1 MRIFILILLS
11 LAIFF
16 CALLSEKIHL
26 FGGISFKPIIIFLYF
41 ITLYWNTYYALFIGF
56 FLGIL
61 YEVYLPVLT
70 GTYSLI
76 FTSCVIFLKI
86 VEKKIFKFRY
96 NSLFLLFMI
105 LLFVGLIQV
114 IIEVAKIGR
123 IFNIIFTNLI
133 PEAILNTLV
142 GFVILYFV
150 KRVSRS
156 NVK

>member
-16 CALLSEKIHL
+16 CALVSEKIHL
-26 FGGISFKPIIIFLYF
+26 FGGISLKPIIIFLYF
-41 ITLYWNTYYALFIGF
+41 VTLYWNTYYALFIGF

-76 FTSCVIFLKI
+76 FTSSILCLKI

-96 NSLFLLFMI
+96 NSLFLLFI
-105 LLFVGLIQV
+105 TLLVIGLIQV
-114 IIEVAKIGR
+114 IIEVAKIGQ
-123 IFNIIFTNLI
+123 IFNIIFTHLI
-133 PEAILNTLV
+133 PEAILNTFV
-142 GFVILYFV
+142 GFIILYFV
-150 KRVSRS
+150 KRQSS
-156 NVK
+156 